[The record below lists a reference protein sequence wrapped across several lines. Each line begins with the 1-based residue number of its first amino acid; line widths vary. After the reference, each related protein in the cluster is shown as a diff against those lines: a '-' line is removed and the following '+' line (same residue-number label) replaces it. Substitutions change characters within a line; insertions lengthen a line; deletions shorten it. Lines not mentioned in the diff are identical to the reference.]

1 MVTNRISPHDEAPND
16 DHVVLLH
23 NAAWSDYQRVLE
35 LRGDRSVP
43 RLAYLEGVL
52 QLMSPS
58 RDREAIKSL
67 IGCLVEVWCLEHNIE
82 FSVFGSWTLESKQDE
97 RGVEPDECYIFGD
110 PRGVQRPHLA
120 IEVIWTS
127 GGLDKRE
134 IYRKLGVAELWF
146 WRRGRIVVHVLRGE
160 TYEETPTARCFP
172 GSTSSS
178 SSGSS
183 TGPPRAAPS
192 ASIAPR
198 SRRVCRDNHLRASAA
213 RR

>member
-160 TYEETPTARCFP
+160 TYEETPHSEVLPGIDLVELIGFLDRPTA
-172 GSTSSS
+172 SSAIREY
-178 SSGSS
+178 
-183 TGPPRAAPS
+183 RAALQ
-192 ASIAPR
+192 ARMPR
-198 SRRVCRDNHLRASAA
+198 
-213 RR
+213 

>member
-1 MVTNRISPHDEAPND
+1 MVTNRISTHDEAPND

-58 RDREAIKSL
+58 RDHEAIKSL
-67 IGCLVEVWCLEHNIE
+67 IGRLVEVWCLEHNIE

-146 WRRGRIVVHVLRGE
+146 WRRGRIVVYVLRGE
-160 TYEETPTARCFP
+160 TYEESPHSEVLPGIDLVELIGFLDRPTASRAIREY
-172 GSTSSS
+172 
-178 SSGSS
+178 
-183 TGPPRAAPS
+183 RAA
-192 ASIAPR
+192 
-198 SRRVCRDNHLRASAA
+198 LQA
-213 RR
+213 RMHR

>member
-1 MVTNRISPHDEAPND
+1 MVTNRISTHDEAPND

-58 RDREAIKSL
+58 RDHEAIKSL
-67 IGCLVEVWCLEHNIE
+67 IGRLVEVWCLEHNIE

-146 WRRGRIVVHVLRGE
+146 WRRGRIVVYALRGE
-160 TYEETPTARCFP
+160 TYEESPHSEVLPGIDLVELIGFLDRPTASRAIREY
-172 GSTSSS
+172 
-178 SSGSS
+178 
-183 TGPPRAAPS
+183 RAA
-192 ASIAPR
+192 
-198 SRRVCRDNHLRASAA
+198 LQA
-213 RR
+213 RMHR